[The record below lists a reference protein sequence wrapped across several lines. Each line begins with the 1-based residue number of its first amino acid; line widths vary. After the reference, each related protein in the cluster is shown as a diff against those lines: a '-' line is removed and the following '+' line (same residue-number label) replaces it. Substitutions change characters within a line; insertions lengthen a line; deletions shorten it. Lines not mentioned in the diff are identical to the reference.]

1 MKKIGLVLSGGGA
14 RGLSHL
20 GVLKALL
27 EAGITP
33 SMISGVSSGAIIGTF
48 FASGVMPE
56 YLLEIIIKS
65 NLFRYVRP
73 AWSKFGFLS
82 IERFLPLY
90 EQYLPVKTFEE
101 LQIPMIISATELKE
115 AKTIFFSEGDIVK
128 PILAS
133 SCMPVL
139 FVPMHIEDKR
149 FVDGGIINNLPVEP
163 LLGRCDVIIGA
174 HANPTNKKFRVAGI
188 RSMIERTFHLA
199 IATNVKERIHHC
211 DIFIE
216 APELARFTIFDMKN
230 AKEIF
235 QIGYKHAKAVLEASP
250 EIFHD

>member
-20 GVLKALL
+20 GALQAIL

-33 SMISGVSSGAIIGTF
+33 SIISGVSSGAIIGTF
-48 FASGVMPE
+48 FASGVMPD
-56 YLLEIIIKS
+56 YLLEILIKS

-73 AWSKFGFLS
+73 AWSKFGFLK

-90 EQYLPVKTFEE
+90 EAHLPVKTFEE
-101 LQIPMIISATELKE
+101 LQIPMFVSAAELKE
-115 AKTIFFSEGDIVK
+115 GKTIFFSKGDIVK
-128 PILAS
+128 PLLAS

-139 FVPMHIEDKR
+139 FVPMEIDSRR

-163 LLGRCDVIIGA
+163 LLGQCDLIIGV
-174 HANPTNKKFRVAGI
+174 HANPTNKKFKVGGI

-199 IATNVKERIHHC
+199 IAMNVKERVQYC

-216 APELARFTIFDMKN
+216 PPELANYTIFDMRF
-230 AKEIF
+230 AKDIF
-235 QIGYKHAKAVLEASP
+235 DVGYKHARKVLAESD
-250 EIFHD
+250 EILNS